1 MLRTTLNLRNGID
14 INNYH
19 NLKVF
24 IQNCAKGYHSK
35 KARVLTL
42 SQVNKFLNESDDL
55 NNLANKVILTFGVF
69 GALRTSEICN
79 LSIQDVEDTG
89 NQMIVTINDN
99 KNCYPRN
106 FVVGKEYYNHVK
118 KYISLRPDDFDSRR
132 FFFAYHSGKGK
143 RQIIGKNKISEVPRK
158 VAEYLE
164 LEHPEAY
171 TGHCFRRTAATLL
184 ANSGANLTAV
194 KQLGGWRS
202 STVAEGNIENS
213 LANRRQIYQQIIS
226 SHQEIS
232 SDSTSNCQ
240 VSSATITNEAPST
253 STANQ
258 KNPETNLN
266 VDGMPEEH
274 FLEPDSDD
282 DLFFEAKLDDDFDSN
297 ENLSPF
303 AITETD
309 DPVPKSTETTNTS
322 ENKSVLRV
330 DSTRRRKLNEIRET
344 ACAERL
350 KKLKKF
356 QADSKTSVAKKLK
369 ND

>member
-1 MLRTTLNLRNGID
+1 MSSDESGAELSEEEIIKNLDEAAKQISNNLLPEKSKVQYNMCYQEFLFWQRKKKTDSFNENVLLVYFHELLKTLKPPTMWSRWSMLRTTINLRNGID

-24 IQNCAKGYHSK
+24 IKNCAKGCHSK

-42 SQVNKFLNESDDL
+42 SQV
-55 NNLANKVILTFGVF
+55 ILTFRVL

-79 LSIQDVEDTG
+79 LNIQDIEDTG
-89 NQMIVTINDN
+89 SQMIVTINDN

-106 FVVGKEYYNHVK
+106 FVIGKEYYGHVK
-118 KYISLRPDDFDSRR
+118 KYISLRPNDFDSRR
-132 FFFAYHSGKGK
+132 K

-194 KQLGGWRS
+194 KQLGEWRS
-202 STVAEGNIENS
+202 STTAEGYIEHS

-232 SDSTSNCQ
+232 PRSTSNCQ
-240 VSSATITNEAPST
+240 VPSATITNEAPST

-258 KNPETNLN
+258 NNPKTNL
-266 VDGMPEEH
+266 
-274 FLEPDSDD
+274 
-282 DLFFEAKLDDDFDSN
+282 
-297 ENLSPF
+297 
-303 AITETD
+303 
-309 DPVPKSTETTNTS
+309 
-322 ENKSVLRV
+322 
-330 DSTRRRKLNEIRET
+330 
-344 ACAERL
+344 
-350 KKLKKF
+350 
-356 QADSKTSVAKKLK
+356 
-369 ND
+369 

>member
-1 MLRTTLNLRNGID
+1 WQRKKKTDSFNENVLLVYFHELSKTLKPPTLWSRWSMLRTTINLRNGID

-24 IQNCAKGYHSK
+24 IKNCAKGYHSK

-42 SQVNKFLNESDDL
+42 SQV
-55 NNLANKVILTFGVF
+55 ILTFGVL

-79 LSIQDVEDTG
+79 LNIQDVEDTG
-89 NQMIVTINDN
+89 SQMIATINDN

-106 FVVGKEYYNHVK
+106 FVNGKEYYGHVK
-118 KYISLRPDDFDSRR
+118 KYIALRPDDFDSRR

-143 RQIIGKNKISEVPRK
+143 RQIIGKNKISKVPIK

-171 TGHCFRRTAATLL
+171 TGHCFRRTVATLL

-202 STVAEGNIENS
+202 STTAEGYIEHS

-232 SDSTSNCQ
+232 PRSTSNCQ
-240 VSSATITNEAPST
+240 VPSATITNKAPST

-258 KNPETNLN
+258 NNPKTNL
-266 VDGMPEEH
+266 
-274 FLEPDSDD
+274 
-282 DLFFEAKLDDDFDSN
+282 
-297 ENLSPF
+297 
-303 AITETD
+303 
-309 DPVPKSTETTNTS
+309 
-322 ENKSVLRV
+322 
-330 DSTRRRKLNEIRET
+330 
-344 ACAERL
+344 
-350 KKLKKF
+350 
-356 QADSKTSVAKKLK
+356 
-369 ND
+369 